1 MFRNKYNLVEI
12 LPFCMMRINN
22 RLFVSDLLR
31 TLPLVTLALLSFL
44 SGIVSREAVAGERGI
59 ASVVARIKPS
69 IVGVGTYDRIHTPP
83 AELRGTGFVV
93 GDGNY
98 ALTNFHVLPQTAAYS
113 KTNTSLAVFVPEAGN
128 NSSMRQAE
136 VVAFDEDHDIAL
148 LRFGGSKLPAMTL
161 GNASR
166 VREGDEYAFT
176 GFPIGPVLGLYPVTH
191 RAMISAISPI
201 AIPARDARGLDAKM
215 LRKLADSYNVFQLD
229 GTAYPGNSGSPLY
242 DTITGEVLGIIN
254 KVFVQE
260 TKENI
265 LSRPSGISYAIPISF
280 GTDLIKRKPSR

>member
-1 MFRNKYNLVEI
+1 VTG
-12 LPFCMMRINN
+12 P
-22 RLFVSDLLR
+22 LR
-31 TLPLVTLALLSFL
+31 TLPLLASALLCIL
-44 SGIVSREAVAGERGI
+44 HGVLPLEAAAAERGI

-98 ALTNFHVLPQTAAYS
+98 ALTNFHVLPQTAGNS
-113 KTNTSLAVFVPEAGN
+113 KTNTSLAVFVPESGN

-136 VVAFDEDHDIAL
+136 VIGFDEEHDIAL
-148 LRFGGSKLPAMTL
+148 LRFGGGKLPAMTL

-201 AIPARDARGLDAKM
+201 AIPARDARGLDPRM
-215 LRKLADSYNVFQLD
+215 LRKLADSFNVFQLD

-242 DTITGEVLGIIN
+242 DTMSGEVLGIIN

-280 GTDLIKRKPSR
+280 GIDLIKRKPSR